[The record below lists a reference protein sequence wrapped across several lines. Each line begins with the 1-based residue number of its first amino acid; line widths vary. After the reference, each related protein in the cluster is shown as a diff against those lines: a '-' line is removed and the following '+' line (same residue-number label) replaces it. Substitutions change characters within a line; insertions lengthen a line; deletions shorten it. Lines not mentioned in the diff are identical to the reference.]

1 MDLDAAA
8 LKDVVLGQD
17 FLTWLWFRSEKNGWL
32 FRMRDGSEVNV
43 YLEQKVSVRG
53 GEGDNVE
60 TAVVSGPN
68 AAFAEARE
76 GLKAGKR
83 VDRALLRFEKDGNTW
98 MVQVKAQDMSL
109 NALRTP
115 KIETRPAEGED
126 PDGPIL
132 EKLYLVEQGVRFLD
146 ELYAQFLDAR
156 LGPDWRDELRSFS
169 DWLAHGA

>member
-1 MDLDAAA
+1 MDINAAA
-8 LKDVVLGQD
+8 LKDAVLGQD

-32 FRMRDGSEVNV
+32 FRMRDGGEVNV

-83 VDRALLRFEKDGNTW
+83 VDRALLRFEQDGNTW

-115 KIETRPAEGED
+115 KIETRAAEGED

-146 ELYAQFLDAR
+146 ELYAQFLQAR
-156 LGPDWRDELRSFS
+156 LGPHWRDELRAFA
-169 DWLAHGA
+169 DWLAHGV